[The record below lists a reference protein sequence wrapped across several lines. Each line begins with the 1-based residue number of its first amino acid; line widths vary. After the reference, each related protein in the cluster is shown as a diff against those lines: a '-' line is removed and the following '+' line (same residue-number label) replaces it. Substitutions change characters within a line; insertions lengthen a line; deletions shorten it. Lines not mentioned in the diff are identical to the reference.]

1 MSDTPTGLAGL
12 RHALAVATYRAE
24 QSGPD
29 GFPLVGSVER
39 GDFLNAAVA
48 DLITNLDGS
57 TLLDDVRA
65 ARAAAEGDSNDEEL
79 GALRTALDTALDLL
93 GVPEMYDDLHD
104 PDTEED

>member
-1 MSDTPTGLAGL
+1 MTDTPTGLADL

-24 QSGPD
+24 QTGPD

-39 GDFLNAAVA
+39 GEFLNDAVRGLIDGLDQS
-48 DLITNLDGS
+48 DLA
-57 TLLDDVRA
+57 DDVRA

-79 GALRTALDTALDLL
+79 DALRNALDVALALL
-93 GVPEMYDDLHD
+93 GMPEMYNDLYD